1 MVDRTSGG
9 YNTVLCNQVFLPRL
23 QSSRENTVDNSGP
36 NYRPI
41 TILIATGLMLSISM
55 GIRQVFGLFV
65 QPMVKD
71 LGLTLSDLTLAIS
84 IQNLAWGILQPFS
97 GALVGRFGF
106 RPILLAGAALY
117 VAGLGILSAAN
128 GTASVMLGAGVLVG
142 ASLACT
148 GSAISQAVASRA
160 TSGPRRSIVLGL
172 IVGVGSLGALAA
184 APLGQ
189 SVTNVYGWRAGV
201 LAVLALA
208 SLLFPAAWVA
218 GRVDRIPLPDTASR
232 NRADKSALAAM
243 RLALHRPAFLV
254 MTTAYFVC
262 GMQLLFIATHL
273 PSYLALCG
281 MDPML
286 APEALSCVALFNVA
300 GSLFFGW
307 AGSRWSKLV
316 LLGSIYVVRSLVIA
330 WYFAAFPT
338 PASTLIFAS
347 AMGFLWLGVGPL
359 VSGAVAEMFGLR
371 WQAMIQGIAFMSHQ
385 LGSFAGAFGGGLVF
399 DIWGRY
405 DLAWHVG
412 VGLGLTAG
420 SVQIAT
426 ALIRRNPGAPTK
438 LIPAFPAHCRE

>member
-1 MVDRTSGG
+1 MITPKSVGKGMVDRTSGG

-262 GMQLLFIATHL
+262 GMQLLFKACSPWFNLCCSLTSHSLVLCCLSNARVHAHLRLRNGVPLAGRRSTRLWGRCRDVRIAMAGNDSRHRVHE
-273 PSYLALCG
+273 PSARQLCG
-281 MDPML
+281 
-286 APEALSCVALFNVA
+286 SI
-300 GSLFFGW
+300 
-307 AGSRWSKLV
+307 RW
-316 LLGSIYVVRSLVIA
+316 R
-330 WYFAAFPT
+330 P
-338 PASTLIFAS
+338 
-347 AMGFLWLGVGPL
+347 GV
-359 VSGAVAEMFGLR
+359 
-371 WQAMIQGIAFMSHQ
+371 
-385 LGSFAGAFGGGLVF
+385 
-399 DIWGRY
+399 
-405 DLAWHVG
+405 
-412 VGLGLTAG
+412 
-420 SVQIAT
+420 
-426 ALIRRNPGAPTK
+426 
-438 LIPAFPAHCRE
+438 